1 MKGLSARITKGL
13 TIGSRMECSDNSG
26 AKELE
31 IIGITKFKAKH
42 GSNPKAGVGSIV
54 IVSVKKGS
62 QQMRKKVVRV
72 VIIRQRKEYRRA
84 KIRVMFEDNAAV
96 QIDDTGLPIGT
107 EIKGVVAR
115 EISERFPKVVAI
127 AQSVM

>member
-1 MKGLSARITKGL
+1 MKGLTASVTKCL
-13 TIGSRMECSDNSG
+13 TISSRLECSDNSG
-26 AKELE
+26 AKVLA
-31 IIGITKFKAKH
+31 IIGIKGSKARH
-42 GSNPKAGVGSIV
+42 GSNPKAGVGSVV

-84 KIRVMFEDNAAV
+84 KGRIMFEDNAAV

-127 AQSVM
+127 AASVA